1 MYGTEAWY
9 RKSSMRSIQQQ
20 QPSSQQ
26 QQKRVGSQVEDPPFS
41 RYFNVHVC
49 VGLIVRFS
57 FPCYSTASAICAAL
71 WSSYIPY
78 SNQCYSFLPL
88 AHPRVPCI
96 ILQSCI
102 ALDVCIL
109 LKYTH
114 IRDQLFTKNHFFR
127 NSSSIFDMEEYMNT
141 VWCGNAMASYGIF
154 SLLVQGSILFFFSFI
169 VVNSVYHLGKQ
180 LIVKRKCSVMLLNC
194 YILDVLTLHLQD
206 NKILSNGRQGQSLI

>member
-1 MYGTEAWY
+1 MCIFTE
-9 RKSSMRSIQQQ
+9 RRQQQ
-20 QPSSQQ
+20 QQ

-109 LKYTH
+109 QKYTH
-114 IRDQLFTKNHFFR
+114 TYETNYLRKTIFSKQLFYIRHGRVHEHCLVWQCNGFLWNFLPPCMGKHTFF
-127 NSSSIFDMEEYMNT
+127 
-141 VWCGNAMASYGIF
+141 
-154 SLLVQGSILFFFSFI
+154 LFFYSRQFCVPSWQAINRQEKMLRDAAELF
-169 VVNSVYHLGKQ
+169 
-180 LIVKRKCSVMLLNC
+180 CSTQ
-194 YILDVLTLHLQD
+194 YTILDVLTLHLQD